1 MRRKKRYKPFKG
13 GRGGSLRVFSLNLAI
28 CLLLFINLALIFS
41 LLYRFLRPSIKE
53 VLKISEQPQQQER
66 IIQVEVLN
74 GCGVT
79 RLARRF
85 ADYLRKLN
93 FDVVNIGNYKS
104 YDVDKT
110 IVIDRRSME
119 MRYALKVAQALGVQ
133 DNCVLAILN
142 KDLYLD
148 VSVIIGKDYKKLKGY
163 R

>member
-1 MRRKKRYKPFKG
+1 MVKRKQRFKGKKRL
-13 GRGGSLRVFSLNLAI
+13 SLRVFSLNVAI
-28 CLLLFINLALIFS
+28 CLLLLINLALIFS
-41 LLYRFLRPSIKE
+41 LLYKFFRSPSVE
-53 VLKISEQPQQQER
+53 TVKITESPLEEEK

-85 ADYLRKLN
+85 ADYLRKLD

-110 IVIDRRSME
+110 IVIDRRSMD

-133 DNCVLAILN
+133 DNSVLAILN